1 MPLPGPAGLVILI
14 AMRLHQ
20 FALSLLAGLPILL
33 GGCNLVDS
41 ANNAVNVA
49 SVKFSEGS
57 PAVDG
62 QNIVYSGN
70 SLTPGLGDF
79 KLKMVF
85 HVKADNSANSG
96 KAAFGTDAIQ
106 PILKLRINSRSSD
119 PIAAPIP
126 SFSVDGGAITTLAF
140 PIEIPVSS
148 IDRATLRKIVNGEA
162 IPYFLSGTLKF
173 DLLDGTTLNGT
184 GSSTLDLASG
194 EISTRP
200 SSSVQKAIS
209 ALLDAP

>member
-1 MPLPGPAGLVILI
+1 
-14 AMRLHQ
+14 MRLHQ
-20 FALSLLAGLPILL
+20 FALSLFAGLPILL

-41 ANNAVNVA
+41 ANNAINVA

-62 QNIVYSGN
+62 QNIVVSG
-70 SLTPGLGDF
+70 SALPPGLDNF

-96 KAAFGTDAIQ
+96 KAEFGSDAIQ
-106 PILKLRINSRSSD
+106 PILNLRVNSKSSA
-119 PIAAPIP
+119 PISAPIP
-126 SFSVDGGAITTLAF
+126 AFSVDAGATTTLDF
-140 PIEIPVSS
+140 PIEVPVSS
-148 IDRATLRKIVNGEA
+148 IDRATLRKIVNGEP

-173 DLLDGTTLNGT
+173 DLLDGTTLKGT

-209 ALLDAP
+209 ALL

>member
-1 MPLPGPAGLVILI
+1 
-14 AMRLHQ
+14 MRLHQ
-20 FALSLLAGLPILL
+20 FALSFFAGLTVL
-33 GGCNLVDS
+33 GGCNLLDS
-41 ANNAVNVA
+41 ANNAINVA

-62 QNIVYSGN
+62 QDIVATGSPLSP
-70 SLTPGLGDF
+70 SLDNF

-96 KAAFGTDAIQ
+96 KAAFGSDALQ
-106 PILKLRINSRSSD
+106 PILNLRINSRSST

-126 SFSVDGGAITTLAF
+126 AFSVDGGAITTLDF
-140 PIEIPVSS
+140 PIEVPVSV
-148 IDRATLRKIVNGEA
+148 IDNATLHRIVNGDP
-162 IPYFLSGTLKF
+162 IPYFLGGTLKF
-173 DLLDGTTLNGT
+173 DLLDGTTLKGT
-184 GSSTLDLASG
+184 GSSTLDLAAG

-209 ALLDAP
+209 ALL